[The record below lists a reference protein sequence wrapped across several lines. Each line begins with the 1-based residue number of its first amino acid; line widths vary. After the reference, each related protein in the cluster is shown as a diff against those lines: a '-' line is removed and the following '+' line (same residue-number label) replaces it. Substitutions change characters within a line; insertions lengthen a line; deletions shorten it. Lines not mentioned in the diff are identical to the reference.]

1 MRLKKQQ
8 QQKNGFEGGYQLKA
22 GQKITYLLQASV
34 HPVSSN
40 DDVCP
45 TNRPR

>member
-8 QQKNGFEGGYQLKA
+8 QQKHGFEGGYQLKA
-22 GQKITYLLQASV
+22 EQKITYLLQPSV